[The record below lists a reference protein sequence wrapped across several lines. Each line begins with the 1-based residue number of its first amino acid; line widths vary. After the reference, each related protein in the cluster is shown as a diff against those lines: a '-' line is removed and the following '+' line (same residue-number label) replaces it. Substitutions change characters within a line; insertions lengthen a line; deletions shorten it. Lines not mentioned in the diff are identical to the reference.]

1 MGKGHFNLPL
11 VNERAKMQASF
22 MFGDDLYQSLKRKER
37 WKDIKWRRQ
46 FEQIFGYA
54 KLKDFTYGLL
64 GTEHV

>member
-1 MGKGHFNLPL
+1 
-11 VNERAKMQASF
+11 MQASF

-37 WKDIKWRRQ
+37 WKDIKWRHQ
-46 FEQIFGYA
+46 FEQIFGYT